1 MTGFNYFEAVDML
14 QHEVELL
21 DQHKI
26 DLNKKEVDDIA
37 DEICRDM
44 EEIFDKTKMGVDS
57 DEIAIE
63 VISYIRHL
71 NHLILKDD

>member
-21 DQHKI
+21 DQHKM

>member
-21 DQHKI
+21 DQHKM

-71 NHLILKDD
+71 NPLILKDD

>member
-1 MTGFNYFEAVDML
+1 MEDFNYFEAVDML

-21 DQHKI
+21 DQHKM
-26 DLNKKEVDDIA
+26 DLSKNEVDDIA

>member
-21 DQHKI
+21 DQHKM
-26 DLNKKEVDDIA
+26 DLSKKEVDDIA

>member
-1 MTGFNYFEAVDML
+1 ML

-21 DQHKI
+21 DQHKM

>member
-21 DQHKI
+21 DQHKM

-44 EEIFDKTKMGVDS
+44 EEIFDKTKMAVDS

>member
-1 MTGFNYFEAVDML
+1 ML

-21 DQHKI
+21 DQHKM

-37 DEICRDM
+37 DEVCRDM

-71 NHLILKDD
+71 NPLILKDD

>member
-21 DQHKI
+21 DQHKM

-37 DEICRDM
+37 DEVCRDM

-71 NHLILKDD
+71 NPLILKDD